1 MRVKVL
7 SNISTNYRST
17 TPSSDTSPASLDNN
31 QSLPAAAPEPSTV
44 LVSHPN
50 IFDLHYNNLYWQVLE
65 MDNATF
71 YLYGAYLGI
80 N

>member
-17 TPSSDTSPASLDNN
+17 AQSSDTSPASLDNN
-31 QSLPAAAPEPSTV
+31 QSLPAAPEPSTV